1 MESKMGRMP
10 FEGNADL
17 DEDRLTYPGW
27 RVVAAAHLGVMVS
40 FGSLLV
46 YTFGIFLKPLT
57 AEFHWSREEA
67 SRAFALAAMR
77 IAAVSP
83 LLGAAL
89 DRFGPRRVVLPCF
102 VALGAAVLALSG
114 MNGSLWQFYAIFIA
128 IGVAGNG
135 TTQMGYSGAVTS
147 WFDQHRGLA
156 LSIVLAGVGIGS
168 IVHPILAE
176 AWIANYGWRGAYRI
190 FAVLILLLGVPLT
203 ALWVRRKP
211 ELPASPVRSGA
222 GRDRALEG
230 ATVREALAQREFWIL
245 VAVLFL
251 SSVAANGTLTHL
263 AAHLTDRGA
272 STSQAAWTTGLLGF
286 ANLGGRLLTGW
297 LLDRVSGTRLSFLLL
312 LAMGAG
318 LVLLSQTGSPGVA
331 VLAVLLIGFGLGG
344 ESDVT
349 PYLLTRY
356 FGLRSFSAL
365 YGLTWT
371 FYAFAGAIGPV
382 AFGRVFDTTGSYAI
396 LLRVAAALAVFS
408 GFLMLAMRSTGR
420 RPLVHQ

>member
-1 MESKMGRMP
+1 MP
-10 FEGNADL
+10 LTATSENSDVEGQLA
-17 DEDRLTYPGW
+17 YPGW
-27 RVVAAAHLGVMVS
+27 RAVAAAHVGVMVS

-57 AEFHWSREEA
+57 AEFGWSREEA
-67 SRAFALAAMR
+67 SRAFALAAMT

-83 LLGAAL
+83 FLGAAL

-102 VALGAAVLALSG
+102 LVMGAAVLALSG
-114 MNGSLWQFYAIFIA
+114 MNGSLWQFYAIFFL

-147 WFDQHRGLA
+147 WFDKRRGLA

-176 AWIANYGWRGAYRI
+176 HWIAVFGWRTAYRI
-190 FAVLILLLGVPLT
+190 FGVLILLLGVPLT
-203 ALWVRRKP
+203 ALWLRRN
-211 ELPASPVRSGA
+211 PATLSGA
-222 GRDRALEG
+222 ARTGG
-230 ATVREALAQREFWIL
+230 ATLREAVSQREFWIL

-251 SSVAANGTLTHL
+251 SSAAANGTLTHL
-263 AAHLTDRGA
+263 AAHLTDRGVSSA
-272 STSQAAWTTGLLGF
+272 HAAWATGLLGV

-297 LLDRVSGTRLSFLLL
+297 LLDRFSGIRLSLLL
-312 LAMGAG
+312 LIAMAAG
-318 LVLLSQTGSPGVA
+318 LFTLSQASGLALAGFA
-331 VLAVLLIGFGLGG
+331 VVLIGIGLGG
-344 ESDVT
+344 ESDIT

-371 FYAFAGAIGPV
+371 FYAFAGALGPV
-382 AFGRVFDTTGSYAI
+382 IFGRVFDTTGSYAA
-396 LLRVAAALAVFS
+396 LLRVAAAVTAFS
-408 GFLMLAMRSTGR
+408 GVLMLAMRPHR
-420 RPLVHQ
+420 R